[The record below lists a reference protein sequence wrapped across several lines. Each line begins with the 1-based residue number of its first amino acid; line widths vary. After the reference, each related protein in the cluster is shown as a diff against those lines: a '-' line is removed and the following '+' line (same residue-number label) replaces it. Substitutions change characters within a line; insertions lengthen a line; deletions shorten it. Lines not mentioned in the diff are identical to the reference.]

1 MLSDR
6 TDELQESVLGMRN
19 RLKTV
24 QCNLEGLHKMLAGVV
39 KKLDA
44 NVEGDDDEDDKLF

>member
-19 RLKTV
+19 RLKTM

-39 KKLDA
+39 KKL
-44 NVEGDDDEDDKLF
+44 EGDDDEDDKLF